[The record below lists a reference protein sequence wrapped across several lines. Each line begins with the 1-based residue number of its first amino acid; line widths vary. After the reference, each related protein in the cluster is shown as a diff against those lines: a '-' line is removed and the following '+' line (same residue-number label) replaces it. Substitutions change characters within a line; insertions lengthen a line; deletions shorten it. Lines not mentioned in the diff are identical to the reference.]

1 MPRTI
6 QIDFTPGKSHL
17 GGFVI
22 KAYGEDEQRNHGA
35 PDSIQ
40 LVQGGMPKEHFWEVA
55 KKLNQSLNQTPD
67 YANVRSA
74 ETDTSFRVSSSFHDP
89 KGKEQ
94 EWNYP
99 NTKGRHNLS
108 GGTNATIDTIRRDNI
123 ATVAAKSLRELR
135 AMGAIDDSDYKAGL
149 TQVAMSG
156 IGEISPPE
164 HDRKYQAGAERL
176 PSHQT
181 HGYGMARATRQ
192 YLETAPPAPKP
203 AEEPRRA
210 LAM

>member
-1 MPRTI
+1 MPRSI

-22 KAYGEDEQRNHGA
+22 KSHAEDEQRNHGA

-40 LVQGGMPKEHFWEVA
+40 LVQGSMPDVHYWEVA
-55 KKLNQSLNQTPD
+55 KKLKQSLDQTPD

-74 ETDTSFRVSSSFHDP
+74 ETDTTRMFSSFQDP
-89 KGKEQ
+89 KGKEPD
-94 EWNYP
+94 WNYP

-164 HDRKYQAGAERL
+164 QDRKYKAGAERV
-176 PSHQT
+176 PSHQA
-181 HGYGMARATRQ
+181 HGYGMAGATRQ